1 MQGRN
6 GSMQEK
12 DDERKADAWIC
23 QIILEPYYNAAAQA
37 LKWFEEGSDGR
48 PLGVT
53 DPILSVLQ
61 RRWTQI
67 KIIITEAFD
76 NAINPHTKAESSLLS
91 TRRIVL

>member
-1 MQGRN
+1 
-6 GSMQEK
+6 MQEQ

-23 QIILEPYYNAAAQA
+23 RIILEPYFNAAAQA

-61 RRWTQI
+61 QRWTQI
-67 KIIITEAFD
+67 NMIVTEAFD
-76 NAINPHTKAESSLLS
+76 NTINPHTKAESSLLS
-91 TRRIVL
+91 TRHIVL